1 MAQVG
6 GLQIHYSLVQ
16 IQLSSFYYVGMVES
30 ADTLD
35 LKSSAR
41 QSVEV
46 QVFLSTF
53 LQIIAKFILS
63 LMMNRK
69 QGGNYMKKAKRFFLL
84 STLLVVPMLT
94 ACGNKDI
101 LGLTYTFEYA
111 QVKLPDGKIIEGQV
125 KEWAREEKTDSI
137 RVTFKDG
144 KGTYFT
150 HATNVVLYNK

>member
-1 MAQVG
+1 MNDR
-6 GLQIHYSLVQ
+6 
-16 IQLSSFYYVGMVES
+16 VES

-35 LKSSAR
+35 LKSSA
-41 QSVEV
+41 QLSVKV

-63 LMMNRK
+63 LTMKRK

-111 QVKLPDGKIIEGQV
+111 QVKLPDGTIIDGQV